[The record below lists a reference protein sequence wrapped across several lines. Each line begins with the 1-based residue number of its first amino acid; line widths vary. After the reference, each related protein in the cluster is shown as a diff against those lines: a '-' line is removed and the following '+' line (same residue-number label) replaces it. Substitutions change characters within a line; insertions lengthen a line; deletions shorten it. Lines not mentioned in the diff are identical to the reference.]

1 MITGLGFQAKLA
13 QKSSKAGYLD
23 HSEDIKKWRNSFLIS
38 LLFGLPCMVIMMYY
52 MIEMSRPGHEHAN
65 DCCLVPGLSLEN
77 TLLFLLSTP
86 VQFIGGRH
94 FYVQA
99 WAALKHGSTN
109 MDVLVVLATSIS
121 YFYSCAVVIAS
132 MAMVEDTSPMT
143 FFDTPPMLMVFIS
156 LGRWLEHVAKVRLC
170 KDITDVYLFLFQAK
184 TSDALGKLLSL
195 KATEATVV
203 TLGDNGEV
211 TSERVIEVDL
221 VQRGDVLRVVPGAK
235 VPVDGK
241 VLSGDSMCD
250 ESLITGESMPVRKTI
265 DSTVI
270 GGAINQQGALLIN
283 ATHVG
288 EDCALS
294 QIVRLVEEAQTS
306 KAPIQQLADKIAGYF
321 VPAVVSCSLLT
332 LTAWVIVGYTDSS
345 SLPVSMMER
354 EGYTGEQ
361 LTWQFAFR
369 MVINLRKVKL
379 TNIET
384 FQALTVLAI
393 ACPCSL
399 GLATPTAVMVGT
411 GVGAVNGILIKG
423 AEPLENAHKVGAKK
437 KHRTN

>member
-1 MITGLGFQAKLA
+1 M
-13 QKSSKAGYLD
+13 
-23 HSEDIKKWRNSFLIS
+23 
-38 LLFGLPCMVIMMYY
+38 
-52 MIEMSRPGHEHAN
+52 
-65 DCCLVPGLSLEN
+65 
-77 TLLFLLSTP
+77 
-86 VQFIGGRH
+86 
-94 FYVQA
+94 
-99 WAALKHGSTN
+99 
-109 MDVLVVLATSIS
+109 
-121 YFYSCAVVIAS
+121 
-132 MAMVEDTSPMT
+132 
-143 FFDTPPMLMVFIS
+143 
-156 LGRWLEHVAKVRLC
+156 
-170 KDITDVYLFLFQAK
+170 
-184 TSDALGKLLSL
+184 
-195 KATEATVV
+195 V

-221 VQRGDVLRVVPGAK
+221 VQRGDILRVVPGAK

-241 VLSGDSMCD
+241 VVSGDSMCD
-250 ESLITGESMPVRKTI
+250 ESLITGESMPVRKTV
-265 DSTVI
+265 DSSVI
-270 GGAINQQGALLIN
+270 GGAINQQGALLVS

-332 LTAWVIVGYTDSS
+332 LAAWVTVGYTDSS
-345 SLPVSMMER
+345 ALPVSMMER
-354 EGYTGEQ
+354 EGYTAEQ

-369 MVINLRKVKL
+369 MVRTYYIHTHVLFLN
-379 TNIET
+379 EP

-423 AEPLENAHKVGAKK
+423 AEPLENAHKVIQKNDMRNNHAPL
-437 KHRTN
+437 